1 MDILESKSLITNEIN
16 TIFSLYQ
23 TQIQTTIQKEKEW
36 AKEKEVLNQT
46 NHRLIEEV
54 SEKDKLLSMNDKKLL
69 DYEVM
74 INKIQDE
81 ALKEM
86 DEKTKHDMLRAQ
98 DKEIFNRDEEIK
110 RLQRRIDTLESEK
123 KLLSQSVVE
132 VVEDVEE
139 LKDEIKKDKTLVERM
154 KEVEKE
160 NENEEE
166 KEKEEEKEEE
176 KEKEKESSETTED
189 LTDSEEGYDVETI
202 KYYGKEYFI
211 VEGEKPIQYI
221 YAIEDGELGEKK
233 GEMKGGKKHM
243 YKNK

>member
-160 NENEEE
+160 
-166 KEKEEEKEEE
+166 KEKE
-176 KEKEKESSETTED
+176 
-189 LTDSEEGYDVETI
+189 
-202 KYYGKEYFI
+202 
-211 VEGEKPIQYI
+211 
-221 YAIEDGELGEKK
+221 
-233 GEMKGGKKHM
+233 
-243 YKNK
+243 

>member
-160 NENEEE
+160 
-166 KEKEEEKEEE
+166 
-176 KEKEKESSETTED
+176 
-189 LTDSEEGYDVETI
+189 
-202 KYYGKEYFI
+202 
-211 VEGEKPIQYI
+211 
-221 YAIEDGELGEKK
+221 
-233 GEMKGGKKHM
+233 
-243 YKNK
+243 